1 MRRATT
7 IALAAASAL
16 LVAGCGSDQTD
27 TAASSTAPG
36 SHGSAADSGTSAA
49 QEPTADASPSGV
61 PDNASGEDASS
72 DGLPA
77 FPTSPADQSAKP
89 VGDYDL
95 VLTDVR
101 TGRHEGF
108 DRIVLEFSGS
118 GEPGWQVGWVDRA
131 VADGSGEAVPLDG
144 DAVLAVV
151 ARGTTY
157 PAEGAEQYD
166 GPRTLDVEGGAGVRQ
181 VAVVGT
187 FEGDTQVFAGVDGG
201 QRPVRVL
208 KLADPARLV
217 VDVPVAG

>member
-7 IALAAASAL
+7 IALGAAVL
-16 LVAGCGSDQTD
+16 LLAGCGTGSDQTS
-27 TAASSTAPG
+27 TAASTTPTA
-36 SHGSAADSGTSAA
+36 SSGTTRTP
-49 QEPTADASPSGV
+49 EPTKDAQPGGV
-61 PDNASGEDASS
+61 PSQDPGEEDAPP
-72 DGLPA
+72 DELEA
-77 FPTSPADQSAKP
+77 FPTSADDQSAGP
-89 VGDYDL
+89 VGGYDL

-108 DRIVLEFSGS
+108 DRIVLELSGS
-118 GEPGWQVGWVDRA
+118 GEPGWQVGWVDQA
-131 VADGSGEAVPLDG
+131 IADGSGEQVPLDG

-166 GPRTLDVEGGAGVRQ
+166 GPRTLDVDGGAGVRQ

-201 QRPVRVL
+201 RRPFRVL